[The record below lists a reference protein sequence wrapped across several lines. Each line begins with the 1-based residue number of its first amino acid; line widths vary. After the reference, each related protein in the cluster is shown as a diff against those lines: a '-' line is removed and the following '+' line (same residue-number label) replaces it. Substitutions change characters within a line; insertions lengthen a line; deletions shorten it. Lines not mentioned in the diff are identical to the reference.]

1 MPYPSY
7 HSARIHEPDQYP
19 KKRYGKDEF
28 GGGID
33 VIWGITDAGKTEV
46 QAIRFDKTKFTPE
59 EARAWL
65 KKHPEHKVI
74 SFEQATGAKTQKV
87 QADPFDRF
95 QRTLW
100 DLASDMPGQA
110 HVHYCPTC
118 RLNKIE
124 THDAI
129 LQGLD
134 RKVGGLLFGKEHFM
148 PTVDY
153 WNTRP
158 IVFSKIH
165 PDPVKF
171 DENPEAELT
180 RVQGGITGELSDAVI
195 ENVLGEPRLNVRK
208 NYTDEMAFRFYD
220 KGLISV
226 ESLNR
231 SLEAIPKTLQL
242 IKERKLVHSS
252 AFVCPDDG
260 ESLVGVVKP
269 HHVLDFEMTL
279 KDQPVDPM
287 AVILNKQETEN
298 VTEGNA
304 QLQIGKVISSKNEGK
319 LRAAIKAFTDFC
331 ENILTSGE
339 EPAPVEPQMSKEPVM
354 KDDDPE
360 QSESQSQI
368 RENKMTPEEQKKMD
382 EKDTEIAAL
391 KAKIAE
397 LEGKSSKTQKEIE
410 DMQTALKAHE
420 DAKVQAQKEKFDA
433 DWLALEKSAIPPAE
447 VKDPADKAKLQKMSV
462 EQPLVFAAKIAEWRK
477 DPKLKQ
483 EGTSHV
489 QGPGGEDKEAE
500 RNRILA
506 ADNQKIPGQFHT
518 K

>member
-46 QAIRFDKTKFTPE
+46 QAIRFDKARFTPE

-134 RKVGGLLFGKEHFM
+134 RKVGGLLFGKEHFV

-165 PDPVKF
+165 PDPAKF

-195 ENVLGEPRLNVRK
+195 ENVMGEPRLNVRK

-331 ENILTSGE
+331 ENILSGGE
-339 EPAPVEPQMSKEPVM
+339 EPAPVPAQAQKITVM

-360 QSESQSQI
+360 QSESQSQS
-368 RENKMTPEEQKKMD
+368 KEQKMGEITAELIKPVEDPKVKELTDQMAKLQKELD
-382 EKDTEIAAL
+382 DTKAAL
-391 KAKIAE
+391 K
-397 LEGKSSKTQKEIE
+397 T
-410 DMQTALKAHE
+410 HE
-420 DAKVQAQKEKFDA
+420 DAKVQAQKEKYDA

-500 RNRILA
+500 RNRILT